1 VRVRRLGVLG
11 TALIF
16 SLSISIM
23 PSASAATS
31 AAPKNLVKAGTLTNC
46 VDAEYPPLE
55 YFSNGTSG
63 KIIGFDADGAAA
75 LAKYWGLKIKQSN
88 TAFDGL
94 IPALAAKR
102 CDIVWTGL
110 YLSNKRL
117 VVADGAVYLNTG
129 PGLIVAAANPKYIK
143 NVDSLCGLKVAAQ
156 GASANEGIIKAKS
169 TACVA
174 AGKAA
179 IKLQS
184 YPKVA
189 ETVAAV
195 TNGQA
200 DALIETDVA
209 VADIVKKSSG
219 ALKEIRKA
227 FPTDTQFAVYVT
239 KASKNIAALQKAI
252 KALVANGTLKK
263 IAITYGLDPGKV
275 TAVARPAI

>member
-1 VRVRRLGVLG
+1 MRVRRLGVIG
-11 TALIF
+11 TAIIL
-16 SLSISIM
+16 SLVVSTI

-31 AAPKNLVKAGTLTNC
+31 AAPKNLVKKGTLVNC
-46 VDAEYPPLE
+46 IDAEYPPME
-55 YFSNGTSG
+55 YFANGTSG
-63 KIIGFDADGAAA
+63 KIIGFDADGSAA
-75 LAKYWGLKIKQSN
+75 LAKYWGLKIKQLN
-88 TAFDGL
+88 VPFDGL
-94 IPALAAKR
+94 IPSLAAKR

-117 VVADGAVYLNTG
+117 TVADGAVYLNTG
-129 PGLIVAAANPKYIK
+129 PGLIVATDNPKNIV
-143 NVDSLCGLKVAAQ
+143 NADSLCGLTVAAQ

-169 TACVA
+169 TACVG

-219 ALKEIRKA
+219 ALKEIRKV
-227 FPTDTQFAVYVT
+227 FPADTQFAVYVS
-239 KASKNIAALQKAI
+239 KASKNIVALQKAI
-252 KALVANGTLKK
+252 KALVANGTLGKVAK
-263 IAITYGLDPGKV
+263 RYGLDPEKV
-275 TAVARPAI
+275 TSVARPAI